1 MIHFYYG
8 DGKGK
13 TSAAIG
19 AAVRFAGAGGKVL
32 LFQFLKGNGSS
43 ERNALEQMENFKVLN
58 GPDQMKFVF
67 QMTQNEKEQM
77 AEYYRN
83 KLKELQSIVKNE
95 EVGML
100 VLDEAGDSIDCGLLT
115 EQEILDF
122 LQQIMGLTGDRE
134 IILTGHQPVQ
144 GLMDKCDYITC
155 MEKKRHPYEQR
166 KEARRGIE
174 Y

>member
-19 AAVRFAGAGGKVL
+19 AAVRFSGAGGKVL
-32 LFQFLKGNGSS
+32 LFQFLKGNRSS
-43 ERNALEQMENFKVLN
+43 ERKALGQMENFKILN
-58 GPDQMKFVF
+58 GPEKMKFVF
-67 QMTQNEKEQM
+67 QMTPEEKKQM

-83 KLKELQSIVKNE
+83 KLKELQGIVKNE
-95 EVGML
+95 DIGML
-100 VLDEAGDSIDCGLLT
+100 VLDEAGDSIGCGLLT

-122 LQQIMGLTGDRE
+122 LQDIMELTGDRE

-144 GLMDKCDYITC
+144 ALMDKCDYITC
-155 MEKKRHPYEQR
+155 MEKKRHPYEQG

>member
-32 LFQFLKGNGSS
+32 LFQFLKGNSSS
-43 ERNALEQMENFKVLN
+43 ERKALEQMENFRILN
-58 GPDQMKFVF
+58 GPEKMKFVF
-67 QMTQNEKEQM
+67 QMTPEEKEQM

-83 KLKELQSIVKNE
+83 KLKEIWDIVKNE
-95 EVGML
+95 DIGML
-100 VLDEAGDSIDCGLLT
+100 VLDEAGDCIECGLFT

-122 LQQIMGLTGDRE
+122 LQQIMRLPGDRE
-134 IILTGHQPVQ
+134 IVVTGHRLVQ
-144 GLMDKCDYITC
+144 VLMDSCDYITC
-155 MEKKRHPYEQR
+155 MGKKRHPYER
-166 KEARRGIE
+166 GKEARRGIE

>member
-32 LFQFLKGNGSS
+32 LFQFLKGNSSS
-43 ERNALEQMENFKVLN
+43 ERKALKQMENFRILN
-58 GPDQMKFVF
+58 GPEKMKFVF
-67 QMTQNEKEQM
+67 QMTPEEKDQM

-83 KLKELQSIVKNE
+83 KLKEIRDIVKNE
-95 EVGML
+95 EIGML
-100 VLDEAGDSIDCGLLT
+100 VLDEAGDSIECGLFT

-122 LQQIMGLTGDRE
+122 LQQIMRLPGERE
-134 IILTGHQPVQ
+134 IIVTGHWPVQ
-144 GLMDKCDYITC
+144 VLMDSCDYITC
-155 MEKKRHPYEQR
+155 MEKKRHPYER
-166 KEARRGIE
+166 GKEARRGIE